1 MSFFNNS
8 AIKTLMPSAF
18 GIAASIGCHLVFF
31 STGLSSFASVQT
43 GEKKQDIVPVI
54 ELTDAE
60 QARLPDTSSS
70 FNLSSLAKKLNS
82 TNSAATFSNNSNLAS
97 IPTPKAEVIVPN
109 KSPSLTFYSNLDMGS
124 NNVSMFPNA
133 PNNYVGAGSSNS
145 KYQDLSKTTGSPRR
159 LNTLPN
165 LGSTTQ
171 TVTLERN
178 QNNNN
183 SLFPPPPPNTI
194 KSTPST
200 NSIPPNSVSNTIGG
214 LQASKFKVTG
224 EETQQNNQNLPE
236 NNDKTEAQTEQ
247 NTNNTNNNDKPKSII
262 VSTEEQ
268 LRTRQQAFAKIYR
281 QRQQSLSRD
290 ETNTTDKEANNNYLA
305 WVTEA
310 QNTKPNRMSIAGS
323 YPQDACLRRLQ
334 GNAIYGVTIA
344 KGKASNLKLIQS
356 AGYPILN
363 QQAVTDINNRS
374 FFANLNGSTQITVTF
389 NSDDR
394 VCTGK
399 VVSPKETIETP
410 QVVVPTPEAKPIET
424 PTGETRIEG
433 ENKDN
438 LAPTPTTEEDKNN

>member
-1 MSFFNNS
+1 MTFLNNP
-8 AIKTLMPSAF
+8 AINALIPSSL

-31 STGLSSFASVQT
+31 STGLSSFASVQAG
-43 GEKKQDIVPVI
+43 GEKQNIVPII

-70 FNLSSLAKKLNS
+70 FNLASLAKNLNS
-82 TNSAATFSNNSNLAS
+82 TNSIATSSTNSNLAS
-97 IPTPKAEVIVPN
+97 IPTPNAEVIVPN

-133 PNNYVGAGSSNS
+133 PNNYVGGSSSNN
-145 KYQDLSKTTGSPRR
+145 KYQSLSKTTESPRR

-165 LGSTTQ
+165 LGNTTQ
-171 TVTLERN
+171 KITLN
-178 QNNNN
+178 QNNNNN

-236 NNDKTEAQTEQ
+236 SNDETGVRTEQ
-247 NTNNTNNNDKPKSII
+247 NTNNTNNNKPKSII
-262 VSTEEQ
+262 ASTEEQ

-334 GNAIYGVTIA
+334 GKAIYGVRIA
-344 KGKASNLKLIQS
+344 QGKASNLKLIQS

-363 QQAVTDINNRS
+363 QQAATDINNKS
-374 FFANLNGSTQITVTF
+374 FFANLNGATQITVTF
-389 NSDDR
+389 NSNDR

-399 VVSPKETIETP
+399 VVTPKETIATP
-410 QVVVPTPEAKPIET
+410 QVVA
-424 PTGETRIEG
+424 
-433 ENKDN
+433 
-438 LAPTPTTEEDKNN
+438 PTTEATPVETPVDENKVEGEPNNTVTPTNN